1 MPVRPGHLATVRVSV
16 QPDAAPSVTL
26 FADPDFGMAHAL
38 PRSHSTMHGEPTM
51 ATTAQSFNPLF
62 MRHDL
67 MIELGRVEMVLD
79 VLRLQA
85 DQDDQVRHIPELEA
99 RKQRLSDALTRL
111 QA

>member
-1 MPVRPGHLATVRVSV
+1 
-16 QPDAAPSVTL
+16 
-26 FADPDFGMAHAL
+26 
-38 PRSHSTMHGEPTM
+38 M

>member
-1 MPVRPGHLATVRVSV
+1 
-16 QPDAAPSVTL
+16 
-26 FADPDFGMAHAL
+26 
-38 PRSHSTMHGEPTM
+38 M
-51 ATTAQSFNPLF
+51 ATAAQSFNPLF

-79 VLRLQA
+79 VLRQQA
-85 DQDDQVRHIPELEA
+85 DQDDQDDQVRHIPELEA